1 MANDMI
7 EMKRQFSSHLKK
19 CLENRYG
26 GRMPSFSTIARD
38 LSLNATHLPHVSAET
53 VRKWIRG
60 DTIPHYPRMQS
71 LADWLGSE
79 LIEPFEHW
87 HASNITNGQSHE
99 SRVTPEEAMRFV
111 VLAQNLGREEFNLVM
126 RLAEKLQSKS
136 TNGKNILR

>member
-1 MANDMI
+1 MV

-19 CLENRYG
+19 CLENKYG
-26 GRMPSFSTIARD
+26 GRIPSFSTIARD
-38 LSLNATHLPHVSAET
+38 LSLNATHLPHLSAET

-87 HASNITNGQSHE
+87 HASNSTNGYAHDNH
-99 SRVTPEEAMRFV
+99 VTPEEAMRFV
-111 VLAQNLGREEFNLVM
+111 LLAQNLPKEEFNLVM
-126 RLAEKLQSKS
+126 RLAEKLQPRPG
-136 TNGKNILR
+136 NGKNKRYEPPD